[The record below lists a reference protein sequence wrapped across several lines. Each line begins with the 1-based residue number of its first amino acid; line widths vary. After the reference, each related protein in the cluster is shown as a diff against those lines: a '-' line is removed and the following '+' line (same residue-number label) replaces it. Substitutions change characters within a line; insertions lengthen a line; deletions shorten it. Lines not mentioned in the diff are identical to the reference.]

1 MPAFDQVT
9 LRTERLVLRPI
20 VKADAAALSAIFG
33 DPVVMRYWST
43 PAWTTTAQATAFIA
57 RDLKAMRS
65 GEYVRLGL
73 ERVNRPGLI
82 GTCTLFN
89 LVPACRRAEVGY
101 SLARTAWHQGWMD
114 EALRTLLKFGFGEM
128 GLNRVEAD
136 IDPRNLASAR
146 SLERLGFRKEGQL
159 RERWIVAGE
168 VSDSALYGL
177 LASEWAVRESHV
189 GTGLSQAEQQAQGV
203 PLPRI
208 VEP

>member
-1 MPAFDQVT
+1 MPGFDHVT
-9 LRTERLVLRPI
+9 LHTDTLVLRP
-20 VKADAAALSAIFG
+20 VAKADAAALFAIFG
-33 DPVVMRYWST
+33 DAVVMRYWST
-43 PAWTTTAQATAFIA
+43 PAWTTSAQASAFIS

-65 GEYVRLGL
+65 GEYIRLGL
-73 ERVNRPGLI
+73 ERIAKPGLI

-89 LVPACRRAEVGY
+89 LVPACRRAEIGY
-101 SLARTAWHQGWMD
+101 NLVRTAWHQGCMD
-114 EALRTLLKFGFGEM
+114 EALHALLHYGFDEM
-128 GLNRVEAD
+128 DLNRIEAD

-177 LASEWAVRESHV
+177 LAPEWASRQKIV
-189 GTGLSQAEQQAQGV
+189 GTGLNQPEQQAQGV
-203 PLPRI
+203 LPSRT